1 MRSLL
6 AALLLCASAA
16 LLAAC
21 TSPSGHRVLTFFFDG
36 VPPLPA
42 PGTPGA
48 GARAGESGVA
58 TPVARPRSHGPYAAK
73 LCDGC
78 HVSGTGNALVVPVT
92 ELCQRCH
99 VIGSGRKFVHG
110 PLNAGGCVVCH
121 DPHQSP
127 NPHLLVSAPER
138 SCVRCHDLRSLRAVT
153 GHDAGSA
160 ACTACHDAHVSDRP
174 FLLR

>member
-1 MRSLL
+1 MRGSRATLV
-6 AALLLCASAA
+6 LCASAA

-36 VPPLPA
+36 VPPLQDPA
-42 PGTPGA
+42 A
-48 GARAGESGVA
+48 QADGARPGEPGGPASKI
-58 TPVARPRSHGPYAAK
+58 RIRDHGPYAAK

-78 HVSGTGNALVVPVT
+78 HESGTGNALIVPAS

-99 VIGSGRKFVHG
+99 SVGSTKKFVHG

-127 NPHLLVSAPER
+127 NPYLLVSAPDE
-138 SCVRCHDLRSLRAVT
+138 SCVRCHDLRSLRAVD
-153 GHDAGSA
+153 GHEAGAA

-174 FLLR
+174 YLLR